1 MACNNRRSLF
11 LLLLISIALSGCFRY
26 SFTGTSI
33 PEDVNSVYIPF
44 FADQSSSGVGN
55 LSDRLNQALVD
66 RFINQ
71 TRLQL
76 SNSRAGADAVL
87 EGSIVRYSN
96 QAFSVTGE
104 EQTSLNE
111 VTISVR
117 ATFQYTN
124 KEEAEWSSSFSG
136 SDTYDTNENP
146 IEGETNAAQEALSQI
161 ADNMFNDAVSG
172 W

>member
-1 MACNNRRSLF
+1 MICNKHKLIVAVLF
-11 LLLLISIALSGCFRY
+11 LAFLLGGCFRY

-33 PEDVNSVYIPF
+33 PEDVNTIYIPF
-44 FADQSSSGVGN
+44 FADQSSGGVGN
-55 LSDRLNQALVD
+55 LSDLLNEALVN
-66 RFINQ
+66 RFVNQ

-76 SNSRAGADAVL
+76 ANSRTGADAVL
-87 EGSIVRYSN
+87 EGAIVNYTN
-96 QAFSVTGE
+96 EPFSVTGE
-104 EQTSLNE
+104 GQSSSNE

-117 ATFQYTN
+117 ATFQYTS
-124 KEEAEWSSSFSG
+124 KEQAEWSSTFRG

-146 IEGETNAAQEALSQI
+146 IEGENNAAIEALNQL

>member
-1 MACNNRRSLF
+1 MACNNRKSLF
-11 LLLLISIALSGCFRY
+11 LLLLTCIALSGCFRY

-33 PEDVNSVYIPF
+33 PDDVNSIYIPF

-55 LSDRLNQALVD
+55 LSDRLNQTLIN

-76 SNSRAGADAVL
+76 ANSRAAADAVL
-87 EGSIVRYSN
+87 EGSIATYTNEV
-96 QAFSVTGE
+96 FSVTGE
-104 EQTSLNE
+104 EETSLNE
-111 VTISVR
+111 VSISVR

-124 KEEAEWSSSFSG
+124 KEEAEWSSTFRG
-136 SDTYDTNENP
+136 SETYDTNENP
-146 IEGETNAAQEALSQI
+146 IEGETNAAQEALSEI